1 MLSAL
6 AESAKQLEAERWKVY
21 VVKEGVKGVYAEREE
36 KVLRELEEA
45 GALVISIESQE
56 LDWLKK

>member
-1 MLSAL
+1 M
-6 AESAKQLEAERWKVY
+6 
-21 VVKEGVKGVYAEREE
+21 KEGVKGVYAEREE